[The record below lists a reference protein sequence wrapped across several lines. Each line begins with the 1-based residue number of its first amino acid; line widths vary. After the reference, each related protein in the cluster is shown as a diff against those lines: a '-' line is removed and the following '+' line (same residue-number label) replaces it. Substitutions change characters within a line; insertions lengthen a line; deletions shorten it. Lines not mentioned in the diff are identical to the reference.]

1 MYFELLSELNKS
13 INENKNR
20 DSEDNSNSDK
30 INIIW
35 DYNNNKNSSEK
46 RKINYNEK
54 NEENINNTI
63 AKVIIQVKRINMMIL
78 KEIYKIN
85 TTPVKIPVN

>member
-35 DYNNNKNSSEK
+35 DDNNNKNSSEK